1 MKFCTTPNSKNIIE
15 TLRIVTIE
23 KSELTFLEFNR
34 VFESLC
40 ACIFFKNSSIVLKK
54 FLYLLYIR
62 RKEYSLNS
70 IKPPICEI
78 LNIFFLLWKI
88 NTREKFYLQGDIQF
102 SSQNLFNTFYHT
114 VLLYYSYHRIITHH
128 ILKIIFTLIFY
139 LDT

>member
-78 LNIFFLLWKI
+78 LNIFFYFGKSI
-88 NTREKFYLQGDIQF
+88 HAKNFIFRVIF
-102 SSQNLFNTFYHT
+102 SFL
-114 VLLYYSYHRIITHH
+114 
-128 ILKIIFTLIFY
+128 LKIFLILSIIRFY
-139 LDT
+139 DIINIIEL